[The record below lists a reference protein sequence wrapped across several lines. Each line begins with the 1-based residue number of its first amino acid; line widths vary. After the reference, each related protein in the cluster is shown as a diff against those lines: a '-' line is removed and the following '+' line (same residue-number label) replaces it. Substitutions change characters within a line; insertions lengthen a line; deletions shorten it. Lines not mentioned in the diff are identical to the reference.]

1 MKKPFLNIKYP
12 IILTLI
18 LVFSATDAQAGPD
31 VEIVSLDIGKFEYYP
46 NGEVRVDCDIRN
58 IGDETARNVIMAL
71 YVSVDTTITPDDHLL
86 REEVDESIVPGVTS
100 HNLLLGW
107 IRLRD
112 LPPGEYYI
120 GVIITCSGDTN
131 PANDTDYIS
140 TSISFNG
147 SDLTL
152 ESIEL
157 SDFTHSEPDEVS
169 VDYLVRNIGPW
180 NSFRYSMS
188 FYASSDTT
196 INADDYRVRFIS
208 HNGIEAGGVASHS
221 ARIRFVDIP
230 RGDYYVGITFRCDS
244 DVDKTNNSICSNETL
259 TIIPIPPDIIVQDVQ
274 VRDVWVRYGLYRP
287 GDQIDVYV
295 LVENIGSGPA
305 EGYTVDCYASTDD
318 NIESSDYHIG
328 NAVRGPLGRGEE
340 DQFDTSFTLPDDI
353 PEGDYYIG
361 VTVTCPYDT
370 NPGNNEGEDGNPVW
384 VGPPVYLVVQSV
396 NATDDI
402 YKPGDNIMVNI
413 VIENIGEQSPYSCNI
428 DFYASTD
435 RYISVNDYEIKN
447 VSRSGLTP
455 GESHSFNTTC
465 QFPSDIPEGDYYIGV
480 IVTWSYDGGS
490 ENTDRNS
497 SRTVWVGPPVDLAVQ
512 SLNAT
517 NGVYQPG
524 DEIVVYSLIDNVG
537 EQTSE
542 NYTVDYY
549 ASTDANIATSD
560 YHISYVN
567 RSGLAAGEQHSYETT
582 CQFPFNIPAG
592 NYYIGIIVTCPKDY
606 DPADNVGDDNT
617 TVELVH
623 PAGYV
628 CGQMKYQDR
637 WSRKHPIRYALVK
650 IYEDDNNNNP
660 LDDRVI
666 GQTYTDHNGTYGV
679 IVLNDDQSGQ
689 DIYVKVFTDSN
700 DYPGI
705 TSKICDVKDD
715 IFGETY
721 SLESSLYLHP
731 QDSSVI
737 VDMTAPKSRGAFM
750 VCDSV
755 IEGFHKAKTFF
766 DVNLPEIT
774 TYWPSSEDSSYYISS
789 VGIFIAQD
797 DRGDRDV
804 IMHEYGHY
812 IAETYGFAQGSV
824 GEDPTHYWNLDLRY
838 NPDNRTDEEAMNLA
852 FREAWA
858 SLFSIATQ
866 RGDFWYPNSG
876 DTRYHDVDEGS
887 GKTFKVDLEEDT
899 DAHDSP
905 GQYFENM
912 NCCALW
918 DIFDDHDSRDDD
930 NDTLS
935 DTSLS
940 KIWTISRDYQPDD
953 IIDFWNSWFQS
964 YDYASEITRIFRDH
978 EMSFPKPEQTNP
990 TP

>member
-1 MKKPFLNIKYP
+1 MKTSFYCCKSA
-12 IILTLI
+12 IILTLFLSFAVANAYEVSI
-18 LVFSATDAQAGPD
+18 LDVSVNDYTFLPGTSIEIDYEVHYICKVLGPRGCDFTLRAYASSDSTITDSDFYLG
-31 VEIVSLDIGKFEYYP
+31 SK
-46 NGEVRVDCDIRN
+46 
-58 IGDETARNVIMAL
+58 TRNVNTGSGSL
-71 YVSVDTTITPDDHLL
+71 SGTITGYFPMD
-86 REEVDESIVPGVTS
+86 IPQG
-100 HNLLLGW
+100 G
-107 IRLRD
+107 
-112 LPPGEYYI
+112 YYI
-120 GVIITCSGDTN
+120 GV
-131 PANDTDYIS
+131 
-140 TSISFNG
+140 TS
-147 SDLTL
+147 
-152 ESIEL
+152 
-157 SDFTHSEPDEVS
+157 
-169 VDYLVRNIGPW
+169 
-180 NSFRYSMS
+180 YS
-188 FYASSDTT
+188 
-196 INADDYRVRFIS
+196 
-208 HNGIEAGGVASHS
+208 
-221 ARIRFVDIP
+221 
-230 RGDYYVGITFRCDS
+230 DS
-244 DVDKTNNSICSNETL
+244 DYDPNPVTVEAALFPDLEL
-259 TIIPIPPDIIVQDVQ
+259 TYIGIRDSYSIIPGGWGSVNIT
-274 VRDVWVRYGLYRP
+274 
-287 GDQIDVYV
+287 
-295 LVENIGSGPA
+295 VENIGLFESK
-305 EGYTVDCYASTDD
+305 EYVVYFYVSEDSTITDD
-318 NIESSDYHIG
+318 DYEAGHS
-328 NAVRGPLGRGEE
+328 R
-340 DQFDTSFTLPDDI
+340 FDSLAPGQDINVDKVFHLPDDI
-353 PEGDYYIG
+353 PCGDYYIG
-361 VTVTCPYDT
+361 GIIDCSYDSNLGNNSSCGDSFSVVEPIDISVQNVSVNPENCIPGGSINVTVTVENIERMSSDGYTVYYYASTNYTTTYLLGSLERSGLLPGETETFDHLCQLPQDIPVGQYYIGVKLTCDNDT
-370 NPGNNEGEDGNPVW
+370 DEDNNEGWSNFITVDPSSN
-384 VGPPVYLVVQSV
+384 LVVQSV
-396 NATDDI
+396 NATDGI
-402 YKPGDNIMVNI
+402 YKPGDNIMVNV
-413 VIENIGEQSPYSCNI
+413 VIENIGEQTPGGCNI

-435 RYISVNDYEIKN
+435 RYTSVNDYEIKN

-465 QFPSDIPEGDYYIGV
+465 QFPFDIPEGDYHIGV

-490 ENTDRNS
+490 GNTDRS
-497 SRTVWVGPPVDLAVQ
+497 SDRTVWVGPPVDLAVQ
-512 SLNAT
+512 SVNAT

-524 DEIVVYSLIDNVG
+524 DEIVVYSLIENIG

-542 NYTVDYY
+542 DYTVDYY

-592 NYYIGIIVTCPKDY
+592 NYYIGIIVTYPKDY

-679 IVLNDDQSGQ
+679 IVLNDNQSGQ
-689 DIYVKVFTDSN
+689 DIYIKVFTDSN

-721 SLESSLYLHP
+721 SLESPLYLHP

-737 VDMTAPKSRGAFM
+737 VDMTAPNSGGAFM

-774 TYWPSSEDSSYYISS
+774 TYWPSSEDSSYYVSS
-789 VGIFIAQD
+789 VGLFIAQE

-824 GEDPTHYWNLDLRY
+824 GENSIHYWNLDLRY

-866 RGDFWYPNSG
+866 RGDSWYLNSG
-876 DTRYHDVDEGS
+876 DTRYQDVDEGS
-887 GKTFKVDLEEDT
+887 GETLEVDLEEDT
-899 DAHDSP
+899 DSHNSP

-918 DIFDDHDSRDDD
+918 DIFDDHNDGEDN